1 VTLFSI
7 SAFGWLRTVSGY
19 AMFATMIVK
28 ADKTFNR
35 PDGAAVGV
43 DFAAQAVH
51 LFDKASGDRIE

>member
-1 VTLFSI
+1 MGDHSLVTCRVL
-7 SAFGWLRTVSGY
+7 GG
-19 AMFATMIVK
+19 TMIVK

-43 DFAAQAVH
+43 DFAAPAVH